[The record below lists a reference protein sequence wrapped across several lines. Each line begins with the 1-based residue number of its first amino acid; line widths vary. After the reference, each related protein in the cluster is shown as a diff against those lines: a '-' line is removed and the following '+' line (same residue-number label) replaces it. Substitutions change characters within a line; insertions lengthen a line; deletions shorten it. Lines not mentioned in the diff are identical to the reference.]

1 MSVIDLQDPVLDATD
16 AHTRLLLLAEYWK
29 REAMLHKSRADT
41 QREELMR
48 TWFVLKELGHHPGR
62 TDDRLS
68 DCVRRG
74 LESPVSPR
82 PYEAPPTVVQPIER
96 PSTAA
101 PAGFRVWSDI
111 NTDSGP
117 PSEAQML
124 GGDLWGGGRF

>member
-16 AHTRLLLLAEYWK
+16 AHTRLLLLAEHWK

-48 TWFVLKELGHHPGR
+48 TWFVLKEFGHHPGR

-68 DCVRRG
+68 DCVRRA

-82 PYEAPPTVVQPIER
+82 PYEASPTVVQ
-96 PSTAA
+96 TA
-101 PAGFRVWSDI
+101 PTAGTGALAVPRV
-111 NTDSGP
+111 P
-117 PSEAQML
+117 PRL
-124 GGDLWGGGRF
+124 FPDGDDD